1 MTTLMSTQSHQHN
14 YWSPTHCWITII
26 VIQQCWQIGRQ
37 GEATRTS
44 SLLYWNECRC
54 GEIKY
59 RVIGVEIQKG
69 VEIGVWGRWVEL
81 LRPDRQV
88 EMRR

>member
-1 MTTLMSTQSHQHN
+1 M
-14 YWSPTHCWITII
+14 
-26 VIQQCWQIGRQ
+26 
-37 GEATRTS
+37 
-44 SLLYWNECRC
+44 
-54 GEIKY
+54 
-59 RVIGVEIQKG
+59 EIQKG